1 MTRKGAKRL
10 FSTFDLTHFKPK
22 ESNNGKGRIKNTT
35 FPKRERHPPTRK
47 TQNKQNCKQKIEQL
61 E

>member
-1 MTRKGAKRL
+1 VAMTRKGAKRL

-35 FPKRERHPPTRK
+35 FPKRERHPLT
-47 TQNKQNCKQKIEQL
+47 
-61 E
+61 